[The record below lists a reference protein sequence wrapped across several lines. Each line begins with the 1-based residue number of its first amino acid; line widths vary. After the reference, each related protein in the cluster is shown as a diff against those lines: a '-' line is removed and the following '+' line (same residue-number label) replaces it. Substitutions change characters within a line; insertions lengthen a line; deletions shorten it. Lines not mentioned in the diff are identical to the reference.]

1 MHVDSKLRFYL
12 LALLIKQVLI
22 RDLPRWQN
30 SNARVSRQVEQVW
43 YIIFVEH
50 ETLPLIK
57 PLKRNVEPNF
67 ILTFEL
73 FSLNKQIKL
82 KISPSLQ
89 LLQFVLCGL
98 ERLVE

>member
-43 YIIFVEH
+43 YIIFVEY

-57 PLKRNVEPNF
+57 PLKRNVEPNY

-82 KISPSLQ
+82 KMSPCLQ

-98 ERLVE
+98 GGLVE